1 MQSELIFGAEEVC
14 KIDGVPSFIEKDDDP
29 DSDVLLY
36 FLVSLQ
42 DEKQNYTSKLLQ
54 RIECLEADI
63 KNIEKREVLR
73 NSDWVETDFNSMQQ
87 GSYFKHLNSTDCAS
101 RSFSI
106 ANLSNEKLL
115 KNISQLESAYFC
127 MRSQIQ
133 LAENDTT
140 GRTDTD
146 LLTSRDRLFQ
156 VSTKEAE
163 PILKSVDRVGAFFE
177 GICNYA
183 RYCKFEEY
191 GTLRN
196 GDLLNSTNVICSL
209 CFDHEED
216 YIAAAGVSKK
226 IKIFEFASLLNESVD
241 LQYPVVEMS
250 NRSKLSC
257 VSWNKYM
264 RNYLASTDYDGMV
277 KVCTYFA

>member
-1 MQSELIFGAEEVC
+1 M
-14 KIDGVPSFIEKDDDP
+14 
-29 DSDVLLY
+29 LY
-36 FLVSLQ
+36 FLDSLQ
-42 DEKQNYTSKLLQ
+42 EEKKNNTSKLLQ

-63 KNIEKREVLR
+63 KDVEKREVLR
-73 NSDWVETDFNSMQQ
+73 NSDWVETDFNNMRQ
-87 GSYFKHLNSTDCAS
+87 GSYLKHLNSTDSIS

-106 ANLSNEKLL
+106 PNMSNEKLM

-133 LAENDTT
+133 LAENDTI

-146 LLTSRDRLFQ
+146 LLTSRDRSFQ

-177 GICNYA
+177 GICKYA

-209 CFDHEED
+209 CFDYEED
-216 YIAAAGVSKK
+216 FIAAAGVSKK
-226 IKIFEFASLLNESVD
+226 IKIFEFASLLNESAD
-241 LQYPVVEMS
+241 LQYPVAEMS

-264 RNYLASTDYDGMV
+264 RNYLASTDYDGVV
-277 KVCTYFA
+277 KVCTCLASLGKEF